1 MKAISTFSDL
11 SKALEES
18 NTSGNQYIH
27 VSISAPCECSSEELV
42 ECNSC
47 GHEEYEETH
56 DEDCK
61 ICDGDGYIPNPALKE
76 IKEMMV

>member
-1 MKAISTFSDL
+1 MDIDIFSDL
-11 SKALEES
+11 SKSLEES
-18 NTSGNQYIH
+18 NGSKSSVLYISNS
-27 VSISAPCECSSEELV
+27 VSCECSSEELV